1 MNDRMSA
8 KTAAL
13 ILTALVAF
21 VSYDWYIEQP
31 RRDEETRLFQSL
43 RSADVTHIEM
53 KGANNNS
60 RDLVKAPFSIQ
71 DTGQIQSLSEAMRE
85 ARRFDPGHPVS
96 EWNCELSFVTAA
108 RTWCAQI
115 SSTSNGN
122 GVLIYLDGGNTLR
135 NDSLGPMLEKIAKD
149 HAPPRPPHPRP

>member
-21 VSYDWYIEQP
+21 ISYDRFIDQP
-31 RRDEETRLFQSL
+31 SRDEETRLFQ
-43 RSADVTHIEM
+43 RMRPADITHI
-53 KGANNNS
+53 KIHSASYNS
-60 RDLVKAPFSIQ
+60 LVKDTLSIQ
-71 DTGQIQSLSEAMRE
+71 DTGQIQSICQAIRE
-85 ARRFDPGHPVS
+85 ARRFDAGHPVS
-96 EWNCELSFVTAA
+96 EWNCEVSIVTAA

-149 HAPPRPPHPRP
+149 HAQTHPPIPRP